1 MTLNIREKIQ
11 SLDTLQSCEV
21 TGVVTQ
27 VIGLVIESTPM
38 SIPVGSPC
46 VIESVTGNDRVEAE
60 VVGFRGDTTLLMAH
74 SELRGIC
81 PGDRIRCFSTTQR
94 VEIGEHLLGN
104 VLDGRGNPVGK
115 DARLCRVDTCP
126 VYGPAPD
133 PLTRRRI
140 TEPLGTGIRAIDGLI
155 TLGKGQRMGIFSGT
169 GVGKSVLMGM
179 IARYTSADVN
189 VIALVGER
197 GREVREFLEKDL
209 GEDGMK
215 RSVVVVSTS
224 DKPALQRVK
233 AVFVATA
240 IAEYFRDQGKDVLL
254 MMDSITR
261 LAFAQREIGL
271 SIGEPPATK
280 GYPPSVFNILPTF
293 LERAGCSDKGSITG
307 IYTVLVES
315 DDLNE
320 PISDTVRGIID
331 GHVALSRDLAAR
343 GQYPAIDVLQSVSRV
358 MVDIVSDQH
367 RRDALRF
374 RSILS
379 AYRDSEDLINIGAYA
394 KGSNAA
400 IDRAVDMIEPIRN
413 FLRQDIQESVDF
425 TSAAN
430 ELKELMGKG

>member
-1 MTLNIREKIQ
+1 MMVDIREKIKH
-11 SLDTLQSCEV
+11 LETLQSCEV
-21 TGVVTQ
+21 SGVVTQ

-38 SIPVGSPC
+38 SVAVGSQC
-46 VIESVTGNDRVEAE
+46 VIESITGNDRVEAE

-81 PGDRIRCFSTTQR
+81 PGDRIRCSSTEQK

-104 VLDGRGNPVGK
+104 ILDGRGNPVSSFG
-115 DARLCRVDTCP
+115 RFCRVDTCA

-133 PLTRRRI
+133 PLTRSRI
-140 TEPLGTGIRAIDGLI
+140 SEPLSTGIRAIDGLV

-209 GEDGMK
+209 GEEGLK

-280 GYPPSVFNILPTF
+280 GYPPSVFNILPKF

-331 GHVALSRDLAAR
+331 GHVALSRDLASK

-358 MVDIVSDQH
+358 MVDIVDEQH
-367 RRDALRF
+367 RKDALKL

-379 AYRDSEDLINIGAYA
+379 VYNDSEDLINIGAYA
-394 KGSNAA
+394 KGANAA
-400 IDRAVDMIEPIRN
+400 IDQAVDMIEPIRN
-413 FLRQDIQESVDF
+413 FLQQDIHESVDYV
-425 TSAAN
+425 SAAGA
-430 ELKELMGKG
+430 LKELMGKA